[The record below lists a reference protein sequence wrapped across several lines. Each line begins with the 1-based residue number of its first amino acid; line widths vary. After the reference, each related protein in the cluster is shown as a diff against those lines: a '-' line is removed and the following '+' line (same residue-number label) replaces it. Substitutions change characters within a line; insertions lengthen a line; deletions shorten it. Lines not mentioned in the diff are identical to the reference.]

1 MKLIWKLFYTEYQI
15 CSRLE
20 KELNDIKTEHEEDKK
35 KWEEKEQGR
44 KTEIMQLKN
53 EKDALQESYN
63 EQLTK
68 IKELEK
74 VITLITTTKTQAE
87 ANLEAQIKILKA
99 ETEKLMKLIEDQTD
113 PVEPR
118 QLNAKIYELSTQKEQ
133 LRRRV
138 ENSDMECNRLQ
149 EELEKYINSRRRK
162 YKGTKLIVP

>member
-1 MKLIWKLFYTEYQI
+1 M
-15 CSRLE
+15 E

-68 IKELEK
+68 IKELKK

-87 ANLEAQIKILKA
+87 ANLEEQIKILKA

-138 ENSDMECNRLQ
+138 ENSEMECNRLQ

>member
-1 MKLIWKLFYTEYQI
+1 M
-15 CSRLE
+15 E

-87 ANLEAQIKILKA
+87 ANLEEQIKILKA

-138 ENSDMECNRLQ
+138 ENSEMECNRLQ

>member
-1 MKLIWKLFYTEYQI
+1 M
-15 CSRLE
+15 E

-68 IKELEK
+68 IKELEN

-87 ANLEAQIKILKA
+87 ANLEEQIKILKA

-138 ENSDMECNRLQ
+138 ENSEMECNRLQ

>member
-1 MKLIWKLFYTEYQI
+1 M
-15 CSRLE
+15 E

-87 ANLEAQIKILKA
+87 ANLEEQIKILKA

-138 ENSDMECNRLQ
+138 ENSEVECNRLQ

>member
-1 MKLIWKLFYTEYQI
+1 M
-15 CSRLE
+15 E

-87 ANLEAQIKILKA
+87 ANLEEQIKILKA

-138 ENSDMECNRLQ
+138 ENSEMECNRLQ
-149 EELEKYINSRRRK
+149 EELEKCINSRRRK
-162 YKGTKLIVP
+162 YKGT

>member
-1 MKLIWKLFYTEYQI
+1 M
-15 CSRLE
+15 E
-20 KELNDIKTEHEEDKK
+20 KELNDIKTEHGEDKK

-87 ANLEAQIKILKA
+87 ANLEEQIKILKA

-138 ENSDMECNRLQ
+138 ENSEMECNRLQ

>member
-1 MKLIWKLFYTEYQI
+1 M
-15 CSRLE
+15 E

-87 ANLEAQIKILKA
+87 ANLEEQIKILKA

-138 ENSDMECNRLQ
+138 ENSEMECNRLQ

-162 YKGTKLIVP
+162 YKGT

>member
-1 MKLIWKLFYTEYQI
+1 M
-15 CSRLE
+15 E

-63 EQLTK
+63 GQLTK

-87 ANLEAQIKILKA
+87 ANLEEQIKILKA
-99 ETEKLMKLIEDQTD
+99 ETEKLMKLIEDQTA
-113 PVEPR
+113 PEEPR
-118 QLNAKIYELSTQKEQ
+118 K
-133 LRRRV
+133 LR
-138 ENSDMECNRLQ
+138 ECLC
-149 EELEKYINSRRRK
+149 KS
-162 YKGTKLIVP
+162 GPVDFA

>member
-1 MKLIWKLFYTEYQI
+1 M
-15 CSRLE
+15 E

-35 KWEEKEQGR
+35 KWEEKKQGR

-87 ANLEAQIKILKA
+87 ANLEEQIKILKA
-99 ETEKLMKLIEDQTD
+99 ETEKLMKLIEDLTD

-118 QLNAKIYELSTQKEQ
+118 QLNAKIYEPSTQKEQ

-138 ENSDMECNRLQ
+138 ENSEMECNRLQ
-149 EELEKYINSRRRK
+149 EELEKYIKSRRRK
-162 YKGTKLIVP
+162 YKGTKLILP

>member
-1 MKLIWKLFYTEYQI
+1 M
-15 CSRLE
+15 E

-68 IKELEK
+68 IKELEN

-87 ANLEAQIKILKA
+87 ANLEEQIKILKA

-138 ENSDMECNRLQ
+138 ENSEVECNRLQ

>member
-1 MKLIWKLFYTEYQI
+1 M
-15 CSRLE
+15 E

-87 ANLEAQIKILKA
+87 ANLEEQIKILKA
-99 ETEKLMKLIEDQTD
+99 ETEKLMKLIEDLTD

-138 ENSDMECNRLQ
+138 ENSEMECNRLQ

-162 YKGTKLIVP
+162 YKGTKLILP

>member
-1 MKLIWKLFYTEYQI
+1 M
-15 CSRLE
+15 E

-87 ANLEAQIKILKA
+87 ANLEEQIKILKA

-133 LRRRV
+133 LRKRV
-138 ENSDMECNRLQ
+138 ENSEMECNRLQ

-162 YKGTKLIVP
+162 YKGT

>member
-1 MKLIWKLFYTEYQI
+1 M
-15 CSRLE
+15 E

-87 ANLEAQIKILKA
+87 ANLEEQIKILKA

-118 QLNAKIYELSTQKEQ
+118 QLNAKIYGLSTQKEQ

-138 ENSDMECNRLQ
+138 ENSEMECNRLQ

>member
-1 MKLIWKLFYTEYQI
+1 M
-15 CSRLE
+15 E

-87 ANLEAQIKILKA
+87 ANLEEQIKILKA

-133 LRRRV
+133 LRKRV
-138 ENSDMECNRLQ
+138 ENSEMECNRLQ

-162 YKGTKLIVP
+162 YKSTKMIVP

>member
-1 MKLIWKLFYTEYQI
+1 M
-15 CSRLE
+15 E

-87 ANLEAQIKILKA
+87 ANLEEQIKILKA

-118 QLNAKIYELSTQKEQ
+118 QLNAKTYELSTRKEQ

-138 ENSDMECNRLQ
+138 ENSEMECNRLQ

>member
-1 MKLIWKLFYTEYQI
+1 M
-15 CSRLE
+15 E

-87 ANLEAQIKILKA
+87 ANLEEQIKILKA

-138 ENSDMECNRLQ
+138 ENSEMECNRLQ

-162 YKGTKLIVP
+162 YKGTKMIVP

>member
-1 MKLIWKLFYTEYQI
+1 M
-15 CSRLE
+15 E

-87 ANLEAQIKILKA
+87 ANLEEQIKILKA

-133 LRRRV
+133 LRKRV
-138 ENSDMECNRLQ
+138 ENSEMECNRLQ

-162 YKGTKLIVP
+162 CKGTKMIVP

>member
-1 MKLIWKLFYTEYQI
+1 M
-15 CSRLE
+15 E

-87 ANLEAQIKILKA
+87 ANLEEQIKILKA

-113 PVEPR
+113 PVGSR

-138 ENSDMECNRLQ
+138 ENSEMECNRLQ

-162 YKGTKLIVP
+162 YKGTKLILP

>member
-1 MKLIWKLFYTEYQI
+1 M
-15 CSRLE
+15 E

-63 EQLTK
+63 GQLTK

-87 ANLEAQIKILKA
+87 ANLEEQIKILKA
-99 ETEKLMKLIEDQTD
+99 ETEKLMMLIEDQTA
-113 PVEPR
+113 PEEPR

-138 ENSDMECNRLQ
+138 ENSEMECNRLQ

>member
-1 MKLIWKLFYTEYQI
+1 M
-15 CSRLE
+15 E

-63 EQLTK
+63 GQLTK
-68 IKELEK
+68 KKELEK

-87 ANLEAQIKILKA
+87 ANLEEQIKILKA

-138 ENSDMECNRLQ
+138 ENSEMECNRLQ

-162 YKGTKLIVP
+162 YKGTKIIVP

>member
-1 MKLIWKLFYTEYQI
+1 M
-15 CSRLE
+15 E

-87 ANLEAQIKILKA
+87 ANLEEQIKILKA

-138 ENSDMECNRLQ
+138 ENSEMECNRLQ

-162 YKGTKLIVP
+162 YKGTKLILP